1 MRSRSLLLTRAPVL
15 YTRAHRL
22 RPHYLHQH
30 LTHVVL
36 AHGRRHEA
44 R

>member
-1 MRSRSLLLTRAPVL
+1 MRSRSLLLLRARVL

-22 RPHYLHQH
+22 RPHYLRQH
-30 LTHVVL
+30 LRHVVL
-36 AHGRRHEA
+36 AHACRHEA